1 MTALIVLKARQAIAD
16 RKGVTALEYA
26 LVASAIAVVV
36 VAAFSNFGSAISTLL
51 QETLTQRPSA

>member
-1 MTALIVLKARQAIAD
+1 MTALIVSKVTHAFAD

-36 VAAFSNFGSAISTLL
+36 VAAFSNFGGVISGILNTAVS
-51 QETLTQRPSA
+51 TTP

>member
-1 MTALIVLKARQAIAD
+1 MTALIVSMARQAIAD

-36 VAAFSNFGSAISTLL
+36 VAAFSGFGTAIQTLL
-51 QETLTQRPSA
+51 NNVLTNQPSA